1 MSYEKLVSLG
11 RQHGTD
17 KATSHNYLQIYAKIF
32 ERYNAQKEIKFLEIG
47 AGDIGASHK
56 MWRDYFPEAQI
67 FCFDPFHLPG
77 QKETLQEELIQH
89 GVKVF
94 QGNQL
99 VREDLKKFLDI
110 YGGDFD
116 VIIDDAAHMPDAI
129 QISLGCLFP
138 FLKNGGLYI
147 VEDLITATSRQSR
160 IEQVNNNIKNVLDT
174 MHVEDY
180 ILWEALQEL
189 EKNKT
194 WPSNTLSSEEK
205 EYLVNNV
212 QNYKFFDDIMGRNNL
227 CVIRKK

>member
-1 MSYEKLVSLG
+1 MSYGKLVSLG

-17 KATSHNYLQIYAKIF
+17 KATSHNYLRIYAKIF
-32 ERYNAQKEIKFLEIG
+32 ERYGTQKEIKFLEIG

-67 FCFDPFHLPG
+67 FCFDPFHLPE
-77 QKETLQEELIQH
+77 QKETLQEELIQY

-99 VREDLKKFLDI
+99 VREDLKMH
-110 YGGDFD
+110 GGDFD

-129 QISLGCLFP
+129 QISLGHLFP
-138 FLKNGGLYI
+138 FLKSGGLYI

-160 IEQVNNNIKNVLDT
+160 IEQVNNNIKNILDT

-180 ILWEALQEL
+180 ILWEAFQEL

-194 WPSNTLSSEEK
+194 WPSSTLSNEEK
-205 EYLVNNV
+205 EYLVNNI
-212 QNYKFFDDIMGRNNL
+212 QNYKFFDDNMGRNNL

>member
-32 ERYNAQKEIKFLEIG
+32 ERYKAQKEIKFLEIG

-94 QGNQL
+94 QGNQSTQ
-99 VREDLKKFLDI
+99 LD
-110 YGGDFD
+110 
-116 VIIDDAAHMPDAI
+116 
-129 QISLGCLFP
+129 S
-138 FLKNGGLYI
+138 
-147 VEDLITATSRQSR
+147 
-160 IEQVNNNIKNVLDT
+160 
-174 MHVEDY
+174 
-180 ILWEALQEL
+180 
-189 EKNKT
+189 
-194 WPSNTLSSEEK
+194 
-205 EYLVNNV
+205 
-212 QNYKFFDDIMGRNNL
+212 
-227 CVIRKK
+227 